1 MPFLNTKVL
10 DGVTLAN
17 LDILEN
23 SSTGTLEGTL
33 LERLDQCSTPFGKRL
48 FKQWLCAPLCNPKS
62 INDRYVME
70 YSSSNYKTKD
80 SILERL
86 DQSGPLFGKGLFK
99 QWLYCALM
107 CNPKF
112 ISDRH
117 VIKSGQFKSVNS
129 PYLCRTVLLSGL
141 SKVNT
146 RARDSPNLL
155 KS

>member
-1 MPFLNTKVL
+1 M
-10 DGVTLAN
+10 TLAN

-62 INDRYVME
+62 INDRYAME
-70 YSSSNYKTKD
+70 YSLSNYKTKD

-86 DQSGPLFGKGLFK
+86 DQSGTLFGKGLFE
-99 QWLYCALM
+99 QCCIM
-107 CNPKF
+107 CNPNF
-112 ISDRH
+112 INDRH
-117 VIKSGQFKSVNS
+117 VIKEGQCKPVNS
-129 PYLCRTVLLSGL
+129 PYLSRTVLLSGL

-146 RARDSPNLL
+146 RARYSLNLL